1 MTVKI
6 FIKRHVKSDKVDQAY
21 ALLNKIRSHAMHQ
34 PGYVS
39 GETLVNHYD
48 DRSITVI
55 STWQSVDDWI
65 RWEESDERAANEAE
79 LESLLEEPTTFV
91 STLKI
96 FRNPLKRPQI

>member
-6 FIKRHVKSDKVDQAY
+6 FIKRHVKAGKVDQAY
-21 ALLNKIRSHAMHQ
+21 ALLNKIRGNATRQ

-79 LESLLEEPTTFV
+79 LESLLEEPTKFEVYDLGRTP
-91 STLKI
+91 K
-96 FRNPLKRPQI
+96 

>member
-1 MTVKI
+1 MMVKI
-6 FIKRHVKSDKVDQAY
+6 FIKRHVQAGKVDQAY
-21 ALLNKIRSHAMHQ
+21 ALLNKIRGTAMHQ
-34 PGYVS
+34 NGYVS

-79 LESLLEEPTTFV
+79 LESLLEEPTKFEV
-91 STLKI
+91 YDVGASNK
-96 FRNPLKRPQI
+96 

>member
-1 MTVKI
+1 
-6 FIKRHVKSDKVDQAY
+6 
-21 ALLNKIRSHAMHQ
+21 MHQ

-65 RWEESDERAANEAE
+65 HWEESDERASNEAE
-79 LESLLEEPTTFV
+79 LESLLEEPTRFEVYDVGRTA
-91 STLKI
+91 K
-96 FRNPLKRPQI
+96 